1 MLDGLLVR
9 FLVRTVSSQDEPLAT
24 FLEMSG
30 ISKRFGG
37 VHALRDVDLT
47 LEVGEVHCLVGENG
61 SGKSTLIKIISGVE
75 APERGGRIA
84 ISGQEYPKLNPVR
97 STHCGIQVIYQDL
110 SLFPNLN
117 VAENIA
123 MAHHLGGLRR
133 VDWPAL
139 RATAMAAMAKVGVE
153 LNPEIKVS
161 DLSIA
166 GRQLIA
172 ICRALAADAKLLIM
186 DEPTASLTRHEV
198 DALIKLVSELK
209 RTGICIVFVSH
220 RLDEV
225 LEIAERVT
233 VLRDGRK
240 VGTFAAETINDRK
253 LSHLMTGKAFEYHVQ
268 ARGVAVGPVVLEVE
282 RLGRDGDYHDV
293 SFQLRAGEI
302 VGLTGLLGSGR
313 TELALSL
320 FGMNPPDRGT
330 IALQGRQIA
339 LNTNA
344 DAMDLGIAYVSED
357 RLTLGLILDQSITAN
372 ITLTML
378 ERLADAFGLIGARA
392 RQTHVARWVAEL
404 AIRVSNPENPVKTL
418 SGGNQQRVVLAKWMA
433 TNPRVLIL
441 DGPTVGVDISAKD
454 GIYEIIQ
461 RLAREGVAVLMI
473 SDEIPEVLYH
483 SHRVLVMRQGRVTTD
498 VPAEHTSEDALRQA
512 VNA

>member
-1 MLDGLLVR
+1 L
-9 FLVRTVSSQDEPLAT
+9 QDEPLAT

-47 LEVGEVHCLVGENG
+47 LEAGEVHCLVGENG

-75 APERGGRIA
+75 APEPGGRIA
-84 ISGQEYPKLNPVR
+84 ISGKEYPRLTPVY
-97 STHCGIQVIYQDL
+97 STNCGIQVIYQDL
-110 SLFPNLN
+110 SLFPNLT

-123 MAHHLGGLRR
+123 MAHHLGGVHAVSWSAVR
-133 VDWPAL
+133 AI
-139 RATAMAAMAKVGVE
+139 ATATMAKVGIEVD
-153 LNPEIKVS
+153 PETTVS

-166 GRQLIA
+166 GRQLVA
-172 ICRALAADAKLLIM
+172 ICRALAADAKLIIM

-198 DALIKLVSELK
+198 NTLIKLVSDLK
-209 RTGICIVFVSH
+209 RSGICVVFVSH

-233 VLRDGRK
+233 VLRDGAK
-240 VGTFAAETINDRK
+240 VGTFAAATVDGHK
-253 LSHLMTGKAFEYHVQ
+253 LSHLMTGKAFEYQLQ
-268 ARGVAVGPVVLEVE
+268 ARDVAPGAVVLEVQG
-282 RLGRDGDYHDV
+282 LGRNGDYHDV
-293 SFQLRAGEI
+293 SLQLRAGEV

-330 IALQGRQIA
+330 IALDGRRIA

-344 DAMDLGIAYVSED
+344 DAIRRGIAYVSED

-372 ITLTML
+372 ITLTVL
-378 ERLADAFGLIGARA
+378 ERLADAFGLIGERA
-392 RQTHVARWVAEL
+392 RQGHVARWVAEL
-404 AIRVSNPENPVKTL
+404 GIKVSDPDNAVRTL

-441 DGPTVGVDISAKD
+441 DSPTVGVDIGAKD
-454 GIYEIIQ
+454 GIYQIIR

-473 SDEIPEVLYH
+473 SDEVSEVLYH
-483 SHRVLVMRQGRVTTD
+483 SHRILVMREGRLTTD
-498 VPAEHTSEDALRQA
+498 VMAADTSEDALRQA
-512 VNA
+512 INA

>member
-1 MLDGLLVR
+1 
-9 FLVRTVSSQDEPLAT
+9 
-24 FLEMSG
+24 
-30 ISKRFGG
+30 
-37 VHALRDVDLT
+37 
-47 LEVGEVHCLVGENG
+47 
-61 SGKSTLIKIISGVE
+61 
-75 APERGGRIA
+75 
-84 ISGQEYPKLNPVR
+84 
-97 STHCGIQVIYQDL
+97 
-110 SLFPNLN
+110 
-117 VAENIA
+117 
-123 MAHHLGGLRR
+123 MAYHLGSFRT
-133 VDWPAL
+133 VDWPAM
-139 RATAMAAMAKVGVE
+139 RTTARAAMAKVGVE
-153 LNPEIKVS
+153 LDPETKVS

-166 GRQLIA
+166 GRQLVA

-198 DALIKLVSELK
+198 DALIKLVSDLK

-233 VLRDGRK
+233 VLRDGAK
-240 VGTFAAETINDRK
+240 VGTFAADTIDHGK
-253 LSHLMTGKAFEYHVQ
+253 LSHLMTGKAFEYQAQ
-268 ARGVAVGPVVLEVE
+268 ARDLTASRVVLDVE
-282 RLGRDGDYHDV
+282 GLGRDGDYQDV
-293 SFQLRAGEI
+293 SFQLRAGEV

-330 IALQGRQIA
+330 IALEGRRIA
-339 LNTNA
+339 LSTNA
-344 DAMDLGIAYVSED
+344 DAINVGIAYVSED

-372 ITLTML
+372 ITLTVL
-378 ERLADAFGLIGARA
+378 ERLASAFGLIGARA
-392 RQTHVARWVAEL
+392 RQTHVARWVAAL
-404 AIRVSNPENPVKTL
+404 GIKVSNPENAVKTL

-441 DGPTVGVDISAKD
+441 DSPTVGVDISAKD

-483 SHRVLVMRQGRVTTD
+483 SHRVLVMREGRLTTN
-498 VPAEHTSEDALRQA
+498 VRAENTSEDALRRA